1 MHPFWQIFDAFF
13 WVCKGVDWDEQRASS
28 PLQGML
34 SAQILGVVYN
44 NQHWNALCSNVQ
56 NTLLFAK
63 CDWVLRLGDWD
74 VESLTN
80 DCQSQVRGQIYI
92 VQKQKTGLRVS
103 LMIKGCGCLFVM
115 LCDVINVILS
125 WRITFSHKGLFGS
138 QTKCFIANPILSDY
152 QCNQWISAVQW
163 HWFEYL
169 NI

>member
-1 MHPFWQIFDAFF
+1 MLARWFFLIFPFACLKLKSSCDFPNLMHPFWQIFDAFF

-63 CDWVLRLGDWD
+63 CDWVLGLGDWD

-92 VQKQKTGLRVS
+92 VQKQKTGLRAILNDKRLWLSV
-103 LMIKGCGCLFVM
+103 CHVM
-115 LCDVINVILS
+115 WCN
-125 WRITFSHKGLFGS
+125 
-138 QTKCFIANPILSDY
+138 
-152 QCNQWISAVQW
+152 QCNP
-163 HWFEYL
+163 YL
-169 NI
+169 KNHFYSQRFIW